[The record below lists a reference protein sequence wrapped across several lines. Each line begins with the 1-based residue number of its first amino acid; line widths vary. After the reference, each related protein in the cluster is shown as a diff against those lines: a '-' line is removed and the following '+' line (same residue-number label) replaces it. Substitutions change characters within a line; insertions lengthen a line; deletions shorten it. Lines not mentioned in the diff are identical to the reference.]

1 MIPEDIVMIIVN
13 SLLDKVWTHMG
24 EGPSDSPAE
33 GNIWVN

>member
-13 SLLDKVWTHMG
+13 SLLDRVLDSHG
-24 EGPSDSPAE
+24 EGPSDSPAD